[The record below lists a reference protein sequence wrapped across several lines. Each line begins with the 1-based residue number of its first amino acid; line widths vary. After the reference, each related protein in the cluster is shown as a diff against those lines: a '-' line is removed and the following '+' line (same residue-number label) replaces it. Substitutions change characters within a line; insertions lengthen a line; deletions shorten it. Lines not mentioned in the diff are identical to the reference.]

1 MINPE
6 IINLRKELHRN
17 PELSSFEYGTAK
29 RIRRFIEK
37 HNPTDILENIGG
49 TGLVGQY
56 YIAFFYSFEFSIFF
70 KSSTK
75 SVQTIGLSSSHP
87 FQ

>member
-49 TGLVGQY
+49 TGLVAIYKYQKKG
-56 YIAFFYSFEFSIFF
+56 
-70 KSSTK
+70 K
-75 SVQTIGLSSSHP
+75 SVCRQIKVDFFRYKLSEC
-87 FQ
+87 